1 MSTIRRLAL
10 ARRTAGLSLT
20 IAVALLLACRP
31 TPAPGPPA
39 RPVPAGA
46 PRLVLFLV
54 ADQMPADYLVRFRPL
69 LEHGLGRLLD
79 ESVVYTDAHQDHA
92 ATVTA
97 TGHATLSTG
106 TFPSHHGIVGNSWF
120 SREEGEEVT
129 SVEDPEHGSSPHFL
143 LRPTIGDLMKEA
155 WPSAKVFG
163 VSAKSRSAIFSS
175 GKNADAAFWY
185 DDETGEW
192 VTSTYYEAASAEA
205 DEPKKKPARAR
216 ESGASDADAAGDGD
230 EPPASWRDAFHE
242 RKLLDPL
249 FGTTWEPLLPLA
261 EVERYGVLRLNRGWF
276 ATGFPYAIGGFS
288 VEPDEDFYTAVGDTP
303 FLDGYTAEFAKALID
318 GEGLGADEVPDFL
331 GVSFSML
338 DIVGHG
344 FGPDAPETLD
354 TLMRLDLAIGE
365 LLDFVDQRIGLE
377 NVVVT
382 LSSDHGVGR
391 VPELL
396 RALGQDAGRFGAE
409 QVQCAQRAGLEISRQ
424 FGLRGS
430 AWLPGLVYLDR
441 EVLSSRQVD
450 PDRLLEALAGKLAA
464 CPRIARVVHPS
475 ELRED
480 SSDEILGKLA
490 RGYYAERSPDLEI
503 VLAEN
508 TLSTSSLVAS
518 HGSPYRYDTH
528 VPLVLRL
535 PGVGARRIDEK
546 ARTVDLAPTLAE
558 ILGIADLPDARF
570 DGTSRLAQ
578 AREAA
583 VTPATATA
591 SGAGR

>member
-1 MSTIRRLAL
+1 MPR
-10 ARRTAGLSLT
+10 G
-20 IAVALLLACRP
+20 
-31 TPAPGPPA
+31 PA
-39 RPVPAGA
+39 
-46 PRLVLFLV
+46 
-54 ADQMPADYLVRFRPL
+54 
-69 LEHGLGRLLD
+69 
-79 ESVVYTDAHQDHA
+79 S
-92 ATVTA
+92 
-97 TGHATLSTG
+97 
-106 TFPSHHGIVGNSWF
+106 
-120 SREEGEEVT
+120 
-129 SVEDPEHGSSPHFL
+129 
-143 LRPTIGDLMKEA
+143 
-155 WPSAKVFG
+155 
-163 VSAKSRSAIFSS
+163 
-175 GKNADAAFWY
+175 
-185 DDETGEW
+185 
-192 VTSTYYEAASAEA
+192 
-205 DEPKKKPARAR
+205 RAR
-216 ESGASDADAAGDGD
+216 TSRARDGD
-230 EPPASWRDAFHE
+230 AKPASWREAFHE

-276 ATGFPYAIGGFS
+276 PVAFPYAIGGLS
-288 VEPDEDFYTAVGDTP
+288 VEPDEYFYEGVAETP
-303 FLDGYTAEFAKALID
+303 FLDGFTSEFAKALID
-318 GEGLGADEVPDFL
+318 GEALGADEVPDFL

-354 TLMRLDLAIGE
+354 TLMRLDLAIGD

-396 RALGQDAGRFGAE
+396 RALGQDAGRFGAP
-409 QVQCAQRAGLEISRQ
+409 QVQCVQRAGLEIARQ
-424 FGLRGS
+424 FGLEGS
-430 AWLPGLVYLDR
+430 GWLPDLVYLDR

-480 SSDEILGKLA
+480 SSDDIIAKLA
-490 RGYYAERSPDLEI
+490 RSYYAERSPDLEI

-508 TLSTSSLVAS
+508 TLATTSLMAS

-535 PGVGARRIDEK
+535 AGVGARRIDEP
-546 ARTVDLAPTLAE
+546 ARTVDVAPTLVE
-558 ILGIADLPDARF
+558 LLGLGDLPDARF

-578 AREAA
+578 AREAPA
-583 VTPATATA
+583 AAEATATA
-591 SGAGR
+591 SAAR